1 MVGGGASPL
10 LQCDVGVP
18 HTPAAPAAAAA
29 AELDL
34 DVLRLSRPA
43 QQPSAAVLPQTDGD
57 FLAGVSS
64 APPKTA
70 GLWDICN
77 AELYI

>member
-1 MVGGGASPL
+1 MVGGGGAASPL

-18 HTPAAPAAAAA
+18 HTPAAPAAAA
-29 AELDL
+29 ELDL
-34 DVLRLSRPA
+34 DMLRLSRPA
-43 QQPSAAVLPQTDGD
+43 QHPSAAVLPQTDGD

-64 APPKTA
+64 APPETA